1 MFIGDAPFINEQF
14 VADKVTPAQ
23 LDVLL
28 ANGWRHF
35 GTHFFRYSYGYYD
48 LDVRHVIPLRVR
60 VSRFSCSKSQRRTLR
75 RNEDLEV
82 VIRPIEITPEVESLF
97 EIHKQ
102 RFKSGVPE
110 SIFDFL
116 STRPEKELCSANE
129 LAVYHGG
136 RLAAVS
142 YFDIGERSNSG
153 IYAMFDPAFS
163 SRRLG
168 IFTILKEIEYAAS
181 TGKEFYYQGY
191 VYEGSS
197 FYDYKKQFRGS
208 EAFDWM
214 GNWGEFGVRATSNEC
229 KETLE

>member
-1 MFIGDAPFINEQF
+1 MSKEAVILKNGEGESMSVLGAGVRFLL
-14 VADKVTPAQ
+14 PAEKT
-23 LDVLL
+23 DR
-28 ANGWRHF
+28 N
-35 GTHFFRYSYGYYD
+35 
-48 LDVRHVIPLRVR
+48 
-60 VSRFSCSKSQRRTLR
+60 FSLM
-75 RNEDLEV
+75 
-82 VIRPIEITPEVESLF
+82 EVELP
-97 EIHKQ
+97 KDQ
-102 RFKSGVPE
+102 GP
-110 SIFDFL
+110 
-116 STRPEKELCSANE
+116 PP
-129 LAVYHGG
+129 HGG
-136 RLAAVS
+136 HLAAVS

-191 VYEGSS
+191 AYEGTS

-214 GNWGEFGVRATSNEC
+214 GNWGEFEVRATSNEC